1 MTRVTSSDARTG
13 ATVAFHVHI
22 RKGERGRRRMRKGAP
37 KPPKPVEL
45 GHIPRISRLMAL
57 AIHYDGLI
65 RKGIMRDYAEIARLG
80 GVSRA
85 RVSQIMDLLNLA
97 PEIQEEILFLP
108 RVVGKEEVTER
119 QTRPVVTQD
128 GWEAQM
134 KVWSTFPS
142 LCGVQP
148 AK

>member
-1 MTRVTSSDARTG
+1 M
-13 ATVAFHVHI
+13 
-22 RKGERGRRRMRKGAP
+22 
-37 KPPKPVEL
+37 PPKPVEL

-65 RKGIMRDYAEIARLG
+65 RKGIVGDYAEIARFG

-108 RVVGKEEVTER
+108 KVVGREWVTER
-119 QTRPVVTQD
+119 QLRSVVAAADLGEQWRMWRIVLRPKTR
-128 GWEAQM
+128 
-134 KVWSTFPS
+134 S
-142 LCGVQP
+142 
-148 AK
+148 

>member
-22 RKGERGRRRMRKGAP
+22 RKGARGRRRIRKGAP
-37 KPPKPVEL
+37 MPPKPVDL

-57 AIHYDGLI
+57 AIHFDHLI
-65 RKGIMRDYAEIARLG
+65 RKGVVKDYAEIARLG

-108 RVVGKEEVTER
+108 TAVGREALTER
-119 QTRPVVTQD
+119 GVRNIGRLD
-128 GWEAQM
+128 GWD
-134 KVWSTFPS
+134 
-142 LCGVQP
+142 VQRP
-148 AK
+148 FWRGRQRHDHVIL